1 MEHAEAESEAQRSAF
16 TEQTSAS
23 RTEGEALLKY
33 MEDLRDK
40 TEAVAGEAT
49 SARLARQYG
58 EQAAREYGS
67 AKWAFS
73 FGGALVVAALA
84 FLWVA
89 LSSVEPST
97 DVSWQFTALKL
108 TFGFTLGA
116 VAAFAFNLGGRFLKS
131 SSTNKRIEMELAAV
145 VPFLA
150 DMERDGDD
158 IEAVRQA
165 KLAFVER
172 TFGRTW
178 DSAASDSKDSL
189 NVDAFSKA
197 VEAFKNLTS

>member
-1 MEHAEAESEAQRSAF
+1 
-16 TEQTSAS
+16 
-23 RTEGEALLKY
+23 
-33 MEDLRDK
+33 
-40 TEAVAGEAT
+40 
-49 SARLARQYG
+49 
-58 EQAAREYGS
+58 
-67 AKWAFS
+67 
-73 FGGALVVAALA
+73 
-84 FLWVA
+84 
-89 LSSVEPST
+89 
-97 DVSWQFTALKL
+97 
-108 TFGFTLGA
+108 
-116 VAAFAFNLGGRFLKS
+116 
-131 SSTNKRIEMELAAV
+131 MELAAV